1 MHPQGCAVLM
11 SIQFF
16 FFPHCFYDAKL
27 LLPLLLQF
35 LPSHALE
42 LLFHIGTT
50 YLIKLSLR
58 LPMFLFTVNTPQSFK
73 SLIHYVINN
82 LFDSSFTFVVM
93 SWPIVFEIAVLLL
106 GSSVVEFCARVTELE
121 WKKQKVVLEVRS

>member
-1 MHPQGCAVLM
+1 
-11 SIQFF
+11 
-16 FFPHCFYDAKL
+16 
-27 LLPLLLQF
+27 
-35 LPSHALE
+35 
-42 LLFHIGTT
+42 
-50 YLIKLSLR
+50 
-58 LPMFLFTVNTPQSFK
+58 
-73 SLIHYVINN
+73 